1 MRGLGIAVS
10 SKGPEI
16 TIVNSEGYSGSLHG
30 LCVFHTERRP
40 TCRLVWRQKLG
51 PLLKGVCTWLFHN
64 KKTIGHN
71 DFKAGWNGT
80 FSLWKTGG
88 VCLFDVKY
96 LYEIMCRTLRIFLYK
111 GHVTFHIKWKVITMS
126 IKCMICMI
134 SFKNKWTPYDQI
146 SCKFYFD
153 WPSYEK
159 ITEVLALRNYM

>member
-1 MRGLGIAVS
+1 MLITRVTPEAYMDFVCFIQSAVPPVDLFDD
-10 SKGPEI
+10 K
-16 TIVNSEGYSGSLHG
+16 NN
-30 LCVFHTERRP
+30 
-40 TCRLVWRQKLG
+40 LG

-96 LYEIMCRTLRIFLYK
+96 LYEIMCRTLRIFLHK

-134 SFKNKWTPYDQI
+134 SFKNKWTSYDQI

-153 WPSYEK
+153 RPSYEK

>member
-1 MRGLGIAVS
+1 MLIPRVTPGTYMDFVCFIQSAVPPVDLFDD
-10 SKGPEI
+10 K
-16 TIVNSEGYSGSLHG
+16 NY
-30 LCVFHTERRP
+30 
-40 TCRLVWRQKLG
+40 LG

-71 DFKAGWNGT
+71 DFKAEWNGT

-111 GHVTFHIKWKVITMS
+111 GHVTFHIKWKVITLS
-126 IKCMICMI
+126 IKCMI

-153 WPSYEK
+153 WPSYGK
-159 ITEVLALRNYM
+159 ITEVLALRN